1 MWEFL
6 GNIVVATWIPIGI
19 SMLALIYKMLALIYK
34 MIRNYYSNK
43 RLKQTAKL
51 NKENYNWKKNFEIYK
66 EENRQKNIL
75 TQNLLSEQNT
85 RALIIPYFK
94 VVLKNNR
101 IKKEGNCLILEIGL
115 MNIGRESAT
124 NIQLS
129 PKFPD
134 KGLQGYLD
142 TEGYPKKQYYIY
154 EYLSQ
159 YDAVAREEVTFKVRV
174 ELGNGEK
181 THDFVKFKI
190 KYSDII
196 GNEYEQEFRFG
207 FYMLDCIAY
216 SMDNTSYKPILL
228 KKYNG

>member
-19 SMLALIYKMLALIYK
+19 SIISLIYT
-34 MIRNYYSNK
+34 MISNHCSNK
-43 RLKQTAKL
+43 RLKQAAKL

-66 EENRQKNIL
+66 EENRQKDIL
-75 TQNLLSEQNT
+75 IQNLLSEQNT
-85 RALIIPYFK
+85 RALIIPYFN

-101 IKKEGNCLILEIGL
+101 IKKEGNCLILEVGFI
-115 MNIGRESAT
+115 NIGRESAT

-134 KGLQGYLD
+134 KGSQGYLD

-159 YDAVAREEVTFKVRV
+159 YYAAAREEVTFKVRV
-174 ELGNGEK
+174 ELENGEK